1 MGIFIKNPETE
12 RKARQLARLRG
23 ETLTAVIDAALD
35 KALAAEA
42 PVVRKA
48 RSIEE
53 MMAATREF
61 RRQAGQDKVKLNV
74 TKADFDAL
82 WDADELE
89 AAAKPRDRR

>member
-12 RKARQLARLRG
+12 H
-23 ETLTAVIDAALD
+23 

-42 PVVRKA
+42 PAVRKA

-61 RRQAGQDKVKLNV
+61 RRQAGEDKVKLNV